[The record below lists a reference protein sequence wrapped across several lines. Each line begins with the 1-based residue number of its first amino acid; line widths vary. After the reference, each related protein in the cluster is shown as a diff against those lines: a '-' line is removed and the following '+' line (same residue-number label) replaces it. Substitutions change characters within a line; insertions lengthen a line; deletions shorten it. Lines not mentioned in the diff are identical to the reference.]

1 MNDHLLNNK
10 KVAIIG
16 AGPVGLA
23 MAKLLQQ
30 NDIDITIYE
39 RDIDPLA
46 RIWGGTLDLQKNSG
60 QEAMKKAGLLQ
71 TYYDLALPMGINFAD
86 EKGNIL
92 STRNPTPENQFD
104 NPEINRNALRKIL
117 LDSLKSDTVIWN
129 RKLTGL
135 KEQNGKWILDFEN
148 KPGATADFVIIAN
161 GGASKARNFVS
172 DSEVEETGTFI
183 IQGDIHQP
191 ETNCPDFFQL
201 CNGNR
206 LMTAHQGDLFVANP
220 LNNDALSYGIIFKK
234 PGEWNNGKGLD
245 FQNINSIIEFL
256 LNRLSN
262 WSEEYKQLIR
272 STTFFVGLPI
282 KKFPLDKPWKT
293 NRPLPI
299 TLIGDTAH
307 LMPPF
312 AGQGVNIGLLDAL
325 ILSDNLTNG
334 KFETIQSAI
343 DDYEQKMFV
352 YATEAQSES
361 SKNEIE
367 MRNPNFSF
375 QKLID
380 ATLHLTEKTAHN
392 K

>member
-1 MNDHLLNNK
+1 MNLLNNK

-16 AGPVGLA
+16 GGPVGLT

-30 NDIDITIYE
+30 NNIDITVYE
-39 RDIDPLA
+39 RDTNPQA
-46 RIWGGTLDLQKNSG
+46 RIWGGTLDLHKSSG

-86 EKGNIL
+86 EEGNIL

-104 NPEINRNALRKIL
+104 NPEINRSALRKML
-117 LDSLKSDTVIWN
+117 LDSLKSDTVIWD

-135 KEQNGKWILDFEN
+135 EEQNGKWILDFEN
-148 KPGATADFVIIAN
+148 KSSATADFVIIAN
-161 GGASKARNFVS
+161 GGMSKARNFVS
-172 DSEVEETGTFI
+172 DSEIEETGTFI
-183 IQGDIHQP
+183 IQGDINKP
-191 ETNCPDFFQL
+191 ETNCPEFFQL

-206 LMTAHQGDLFVANP
+206 LMTAYQGNLLVANP
-220 LNNDALSYGIIFKK
+220 FNNGALSYGIIFKK
-234 PGEWNNGKGLD
+234 PEEWNDGKVLN
-245 FQNINSIIEFL
+245 FQNADSIIEFL

-262 WSEEYKQLIR
+262 WDEKYKQLIR

-282 KKFPLDKPWKT
+282 RKFPLDKPWKS

-312 AGQGVNIGLLDAL
+312 AGQGVNIGLMDTL

-334 KFETIQSAI
+334 RFETIQSAI

-352 YATEAQSES
+352 YATEAQEDS
-361 SKNEIE
+361 SNNEIK

-375 QKLID
+375 QQLINE
-380 ATLHLTEKTAHN
+380 TEL
-392 K
+392 